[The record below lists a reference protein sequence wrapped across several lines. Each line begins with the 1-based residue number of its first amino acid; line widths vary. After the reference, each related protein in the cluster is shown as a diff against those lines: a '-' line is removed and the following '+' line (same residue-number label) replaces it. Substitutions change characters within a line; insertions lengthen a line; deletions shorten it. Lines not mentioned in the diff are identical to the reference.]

1 MRVLNYFS
9 NAGPS
14 VYTVDAIQFSDGTQW
29 NYNYVLDQVLRG
41 TAGNDTLQ
49 SFQGGSALYGLSGND
64 TLNGDVGNDVLN
76 GGDGQDIISGNA
88 GNDSLNGDAGDDRLF
103 GGAGND
109 VLEGG
114 AGNDYLQGDA
124 GNDIYLF
131 GRGSGQDTIYN
142 ADFDAGRQ
150 DFVQLA
156 ADINPD
162 DVLLARVNNDLIL
175 TLVGATD
182 TLRIASYFNDYSDG
196 YAVNAIRFSDG
207 SSWDVSAVKN
217 KVLQATSGN
226 DVLYAYIGN
235 TILSGLEG
243 DDQLLGNAG
252 NDVLNGDSGNDT
264 LSGGDGNDV
273 LNGGLGNDF
282 LQGGNGNDLLDGG
295 AGNDALAGGNG
306 DDIYLFGR
314 GGGQDTI
321 SNNNGVLLDPR
332 IIFSSLDHDVIQFGV
347 NIAPADIKLLK
358 VGNDLRINI
367 SGSDDQLY
375 VYDYF
380 FQNNYQQRPHAVGE
394 IKFAD
399 GTIWNT
405 GAVDALSGSLIQGTA
420 NADYLFGSNNGDLIY
435 GNDGA
440 DSLYGGAG
448 NDTLD
453 GGAGNDY
460 LRGDAGNDTYLFGRG
475 SGQDTISNFDVTA
488 GRQDV
493 ILFAADV
500 APSDIAL
507 TRSYDDLILAI
518 TGTTDTLRIQSYFNG
533 DGVGG
538 YTIDAIQF
546 GDGTAWNYGAVSD
559 ILANGGSVQAVAA
572 GVPSSLTLATAVPT
586 SSISVAATGDA
597 LAEPRLRAQPV
608 GETPPVINPTRYDD
622 GTNDSTLPAT
632 PSLSVDIGLGARLND
647 GLPKYAG
654 ETPPFINPTR
664 YDGDTADSTLPS
676 TPSLSV
682 DIGLGARLN
691 DGLPKYAGETPPII
705 NPTRYDGDTA
715 DSVLP
720 STPSL
725 SVDIGLG
732 ARLNG
737 ELPKHVG
744 ETPPIINRPAA
755 SGEILLDLGVTT
767 EILRYVTPEALDRA
781 AEGYSIGAETPIRRT
796 EQGSGRWA
804 ILDPAVLN
812 IDAQRRPG
820 IKVDNWAATHAG
832 LDRYLAQAG
841 DAVLGDDRGD
851 IQGSAS
857 SAIGGAASNELNT
870 SHPAGGLQRKLNV
883 ALGQAAL

>member
-1 MRVLNYFS
+1 V
-9 NAGPS
+9 
-14 VYTVDAIQFSDGTQW
+14 
-29 NYNYVLDQVLRG
+29 
-41 TAGNDTLQ
+41 
-49 SFQGGSALYGLSGND
+49 
-64 TLNGDVGNDVLN
+64 
-76 GGDGQDIISGNA
+76 
-88 GNDSLNGDAGDDRLF
+88 
-103 GGAGND
+103 
-109 VLEGG
+109 
-114 AGNDYLQGDA
+114 
-124 GNDIYLF
+124 
-131 GRGSGQDTIYN
+131 
-142 ADFDAGRQ
+142 
-150 DFVQLA
+150 
-156 ADINPD
+156 
-162 DVLLARVNNDLIL
+162 
-175 TLVGATD
+175 
-182 TLRIASYFNDYSDG
+182 
-196 YAVNAIRFSDG
+196 
-207 SSWDVSAVKN
+207 
-217 KVLQATSGN
+217 
-226 DVLYAYIGN
+226 
-235 TILSGLEG
+235 
-243 DDQLLGNAG
+243 
-252 NDVLNGDSGNDT
+252 
-264 LSGGDGNDV
+264 
-273 LNGGLGNDF
+273 
-282 LQGGNGNDLLDGG
+282 
-295 AGNDALAGGNG
+295 
-306 DDIYLFGR
+306 
-314 GGGQDTI
+314 
-321 SNNNGVLLDPR
+321 
-332 IIFSSLDHDVIQFGV
+332 
-347 NIAPADIKLLK
+347 
-358 VGNDLRINI
+358 
-367 SGSDDQLY
+367 
-375 VYDYF
+375 
-380 FQNNYQQRPHAVGE
+380 
-394 IKFAD
+394 
-399 GTIWNT
+399 
-405 GAVDALSGSLIQGTA
+405 
-420 NADYLFGSNNGDLIY
+420 
-435 GNDGA
+435 
-440 DSLYGGAG
+440 
-448 NDTLD
+448 
-453 GGAGNDY
+453 
-460 LRGDAGNDTYLFGRG
+460 
-475 SGQDTISNFDVTA
+475 

-493 ILFAADV
+493 IRFAADV
-500 APSDIAL
+500 LPNDIVL
-507 TRSYDDLILAI
+507 TRSYDDSILAI

-664 YDGDTADSTLPS
+664 YDGDTADS
-676 TPSLSV
+676 
-682 DIGLGARLN
+682 
-691 DGLPKYAGETPPII
+691 
-705 NPTRYDGDTA
+705 
-715 DSVLP
+715 VLP

-725 SVDIGLG
+725 TVDIGLG

-832 LDRYLAQAG
+832 LDRYLAQTG